1 MTWWHCGATN
11 IAGGLNISHTS
22 TAQKGDKKTATLP
35 SKNEGFPE
43 FQARPTGRDQIWT
56 RSCWMLGGSKRLMWK
71 RLSRKLKQQ
80 SCWKHQSPM
89 GLTPSETTVIETNHV
104 TQTWL
109 RCALLVPSEVMA
121 IFTRS
126 LKENQL
132 LVPCHVL
139 GAAWAVCLRFLPVDQ
154 RHSMASLNSSPARLR
169 PLAA

>member
-1 MTWWHCGATN
+1 MV
-11 IAGGLNISHTS
+11 
-22 TAQKGDKKTATLP
+22 
-35 SKNEGFPE
+35 
-43 FQARPTGRDQIWT
+43 
-56 RSCWMLGGSKRLMWK
+56 
-71 RLSRKLKQQ
+71 
-80 SCWKHQSPM
+80 
-89 GLTPSETTVIETNHV
+89 LTPSETTLIETNHV

-126 LKENQL
+126 LKENQTRNHSVSPSLHVDNQL